1 MLSGLNQRI
10 TNLVNSTGGAGPRF
24 GRPSQG
30 FRHSDGGP
38 FS

>member
-1 MLSGLNQRI
+1 MLSGLKQRI

-24 GRPSQG
+24 GRHSQG
-30 FRHSDGGP
+30 FRHFDGGP